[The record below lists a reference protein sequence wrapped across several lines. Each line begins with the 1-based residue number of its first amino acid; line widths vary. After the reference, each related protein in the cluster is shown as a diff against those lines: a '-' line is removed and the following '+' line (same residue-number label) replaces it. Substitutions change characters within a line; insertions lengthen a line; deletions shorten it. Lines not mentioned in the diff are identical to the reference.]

1 MQRGDNQVIQY
12 LIICRSLT
20 YAQRTAKVLERAG
33 ISAYVMRPPMEISG
47 EGCMYCVKVS
57 EKRLSDAL
65 IALNNA
71 NMGHGK
77 IYMLD
82 SDGKSSEVRL

>member
-1 MQRGDNQVIQY
+1 VIHY

-20 YAQRTAKVLERAG
+20 YAQRTARVLERAG
-33 ISAYVMRPPMEISG
+33 ITAIVMRPPMELSD

-57 EKRLSDAL
+57 EKRMPAAL

-71 NMGHGK
+71 NMSSGK
-77 IYMLD
+77 IYMLNH
-82 SDGKSSEVRL
+82 DGSSREIAV